1 MGGVL
6 GCCMN
11 ESSAIDIDATTA
23 GVALNNGVGGNNTD
37 EKNKNKNDGAV
48 ARGLDADA
56 DNDDDDDNE
65 IGSSDIFF
73 SARQSF
79 SQLVNE
85 LSYPPTST
93 PKSGRTSNITIDHPE
108 TLLLLLHTPVGVI
121 NEEGSSSNEE
131 STTTTTTGGNKRPT
145 VILKEKLLTSSNRS
159 RSSRDGDSDGDGND
173 SKEMN
178 NAAAGYPG
186 ELSTYEL
193 DACIEF
199 RNRLRDPITDP
210 TYRKMVY
217 LNVDINVNIDNN
229 QDDDA
234 TTTTTTTTGG
244 TSTSSTTSV
253 AGKGPEGKLHIS
265 K

>member
-1 MGGVL
+1 
-6 GCCMN
+6 MN
-11 ESSAIDIDATTA
+11 ESSAIDIDATA
-23 GVALNNGVGGNNTD
+23 GIALNNSVGGKND
-37 EKNKNKNDGAV
+37 EKNKNDGAAE
-48 ARGLDADA
+48 ARGLDN
-56 DNDDDDDNE
+56 DNDDDDNE

-159 RSSRDGDSDGDGND
+159 RSSRDGDSDGDGD

-229 QDDDA
+229 QQDDA
-234 TTTTTTTTGG
+234 TTTTTTTSS
-244 TSTSSTTSV
+244 STTSTTSV